1 MPEHGQ
7 CRELDRPSAVLVL
20 QETRTG
26 GLIME
31 TKKENPVLDI
41 TLGILVFIAA
51 IVYGLLMK
59 YYGGY

>member
-1 MPEHGQ
+1 MK
-7 CRELDRPSAVLVL
+7 
-20 QETRTG
+20 T
-26 GLIME
+26 
-31 TKKENPVLDI
+31 KENNIATDI